1 MQLCVTSLSVY
12 FVLEF
17 MMLPYPKIKAV
28 KPLKNYRLLVSFQNG
43 EQKLYDC
50 SPLLEKAVFQPLKNK
65 TFFKA
70 VRADPGGYG
79 ISWSEEIDLAE
90 SDRLASSSSQ
100 RLNSSLSVA
109 RICCLLFMRVLHDQ

>member
-1 MQLCVTSLSVY
+1 
-12 FVLEF
+12 
-17 MMLPYPKIKAV
+17 MLPYPKIKAV

-43 EQKLYDC
+43 ERRIYDC

-65 TFFKA
+65 AFFKA